1 MTQGRIQTGNGSVQ
15 TLWRPKNVPKN
26 EEEQNKVVVWLDSE
40 LPYVLFKRTSY
51 TTKNEWLKVCKT
63 I

>member
-26 EEEQNKVVVWLDSE
+26 EEEQNKVVV
-40 LPYVLFKRTSY
+40 
-51 TTKNEWLKVCKT
+51 
-63 I
+63 